1 MGDDMTKN
9 LKTFES
15 WNSKDDEIENLQE
28 LLNYNMD
35 YIRELFDERTME
47 SDFLEISE
55 PEEFV
60 VEYWPKS
67 LDGAIPKRIS
77 YYIDEI
83 AEKISER
90 MKNKIDWRF
99 SPNGNVQRIIFELD
113 SPVNTE
119 HLELVRKFNKTK
131 EKLRYT

>member
-1 MGDDMTKN
+1 MTKN

>member
-1 MGDDMTKN
+1 MTKN

-35 YIRELFDERTME
+35 YIRQLFDERTME
-47 SDFLEISE
+47 SDFLKISE

>member
-1 MGDDMTKN
+1 MTKN

-35 YIRELFDERTME
+35 YIRQLFDERTME

>member
-35 YIRELFDERTME
+35 YIRQLFDERTME
-47 SDFLEISE
+47 SDFLGISE